1 MPTAK
6 TKAKLQKPKRA
17 MPKFTK
23 APEENVRLFENAMK
37 DFPMM
42 ETCKMFGYPAA
53 FVNGQMVG
61 GLFGDGMMMRLSEP
75 DRAKFIDEFKTKLF
89 EPMPGRPMREYV
101 SVPASVLKS
110 PKQLSAWLTKAME
123 YCRSLPP
130 KVKRAKKGI

>member
-1 MPTAK
+1 MPTTKTNAK
-6 TKAKLQKPKRA
+6 SQKSKRA

-42 ETCKMFGYPAA
+42 ETRKMFGYPAA
-53 FVNGQMVG
+53 FINGQMVS
-61 GLFGDGMMMRLSEP
+61 GLFGDGMMMRLSEQ
-75 DRAKFIDEFKTKLF
+75 DRAKFISEFKTKLF

-101 SVPASVLKS
+101 SVPPSVLKS

-123 YCRSLPP
+123 YTKSLPP
-130 KVKRAKKGI
+130 KKAKR